1 MSIIDIMIM
10 VVMCNSLTGIG
21 KTTLA
26 TEICIKWAKDEFL
39 STAFH
44 IIIMLLLRSIKKQS
58 TEQVFEELIGEKAFQ
73 ELKNSQGTNCLIILE
88 GLDEIT
94 LECQQ
99 NDEFLTKLIH
109 SRLFQYSTI
118 VVTSR
123 PHACQQLMKKAN
135 KIIEILG
142 FGDKEMKEFVE
153 DSFAQDS
160 TQSIEVFLGQLDEH
174 PQLYSLCH
182 VPISLAMIIDIFKQ
196 TNTNTLPST
205 LTKLYYRFITM
216 MLCRESQ
223 RMQNHNQVSSTVPMS
238 QREEDILHQAL
249 PDVPKERLGNILL
262 LSKLAFHGFFAIT
275 ENQSGM
281 ATKKDFK
288 IIFIQND
295 LTQCGIVNVDNYDGH
310 SLLKMESLHHF
321 AGGQRT
327 YNFIHLTVQ
336 EFLCA
341 VYMLT
346 LSQEE
351 QYRLLKEYFDDYP
364 NIMILYC
371 GLTRLDC
378 HQVIYSKL
386 TSRDSNVTA
395 VKCLYEGQWNND
407 AHKSISPF
415 VLDMD
420 STTLLPYDILGVS
433 YAYCNFPVTQLNLH
447 NCRIGDKGAR
457 TLAKCCLNNN
467 EITKLEKLNVKSNSL
482 AGEGMKHVMKIVTSE
497 LYY

>member
-1 MSIIDIMIM
+1 MIM

-26 TEICIKWAKDEFL
+26 TEICVKWAKDEFL

-44 IIIMLLLRSIKKQS
+44 IVIMLLLRSIQKQS
-58 TEQVFEELIGEKAFQ
+58 TEQVFKELIGKEAFQ
-73 ELKNSQGTNCLIILE
+73 ELKNSQGTKCLIILE

-94 LECQQ
+94 LERQQ

-182 VPISLAMIIDIFKQ
+182 IPISLAMIIEIFKE

-205 LTKLYYRFITM
+205 LTKLYYQFITM

-223 RMQNHNQVSSTVPMS
+223 KMQNHNQVSSIVPIS
-238 QREEDILHQAL
+238 QIEEDLLHQAL
-249 PDVPKERLGNILL
+249 PDVPKERLGIILL

-281 ATKKDFK
+281 VTKKNPK

-295 LTQCGIVNVDNYDGH
+295 LTQCGIVNTDNYDGH
-310 SLLKMESLHHF
+310 SLLKMEPLHHF
-321 AGGQRT
+321 AGGQRNLQLHT
-327 YNFIHLTVQ
+327 FNSTRVFMCCFHVNFVTGRTVSFT
-336 EFLCA
+336 EG
-341 VYMLT
+341 
-346 LSQEE
+346 
-351 QYRLLKEYFDDYP
+351 
-364 NIMILYC
+364 IL
-371 GLTRLDC
+371 
-378 HQVIYSKL
+378 
-386 TSRDSNVTA
+386 
-395 VKCLYEGQWNND
+395 
-407 AHKSISPF
+407 
-415 VLDMD
+415 
-420 STTLLPYDILGVS
+420 
-433 YAYCNFPVTQLNLH
+433 
-447 NCRIGDKGAR
+447 
-457 TLAKCCLNNN
+457 
-467 EITKLEKLNVKSNSL
+467 
-482 AGEGMKHVMKIVTSE
+482 
-497 LYY
+497 

>member
-1 MSIIDIMIM
+1 MSIIGTMIM
-10 VVMCNSLTGIG
+10 VLMCSSLTGIG

-26 TEICIKWAKDEFL
+26 TEICVKWAKHEFL

-44 IIIMLLLRSIKKQS
+44 IVIMLLLRSIQKQS

-73 ELKNSQGTNCLIILE
+73 ELKNSQGRKCLIILE

-94 LECQQ
+94 LERQQ
-99 NDEFLTKLIH
+99 SDEFLTKLIH
-109 SRLFQYSTI
+109 SRLLQYSTI

-123 PHACQQLMKKAN
+123 PHSCQQLMKKAN

-160 TQSIEVFLGQLDEH
+160 TQSIEVFLGQLEEH

-182 VPISLAMIIDIFKQ
+182 VPISLAMIIDIFKE
-196 TNTNTLPST
+196 TKTLPST
-205 LTKLYYRFITM
+205 LTELYYRFITM
-216 MLCRESQ
+216 MLYRENQ
-223 RMQNHNQVSSTVPMS
+223 KMQNHNQVSLTVPMS
-238 QREEDILHQAL
+238 QLEEDILHQAL

-275 ENQSGM
+275 ENQSCM
-281 ATKKDFK
+281 VTKKDPK

-295 LTQCGIVNVDNYDGH
+295 LIQCGVVNVDNYDGH
-310 SLLKMESLHHF
+310 SLLKMESLHNF
-321 AGGQRT
+321 TGDQRT

-346 LSQEE
+346 LSLEE
-351 QYRLLKEYFDDYP
+351 QYHLLKEYFDVYP

-386 TSRDSNVTA
+386 TSRDSTMTA

-407 AHKSISPF
+407 AHKLISPF
-415 VLDMD
+415 VLDMHGI
-420 STTLLPYDILGVS
+420 TLLPYDILCVS
-433 YAYCNFPVTQLNLH
+433 YAYCNYPVTQLDLV
-447 NCRIGDKGAR
+447 NCCIGDMDVR

-467 EITKLEKLNVKSNSL
+467 ETTELEKLEVGCNRLTS
-482 AGEGMKHVMKIVTSE
+482 EGMKHLMKIVTSE